1 MKYLVRHVS
10 AGDAA
15 VSTCAV
21 EAADEAG
28 ARAQL
33 QQLGAVVLSVARDRS
48 ASAAP
53 AAPRRG
59 EYALLCREVR
69 TLIQAGM
76 TVVEAVDTLAARASL
91 QSRDAGLVQTL
102 RDRLQQGQSLSAA
115 LGSLP
120 GVPAVLVAAV
130 KAGERTSNLLD
141 ALDDFLKFEGL
152 TQQLR
157 RKVSSAA
164 IYPAVVTVLGVAI
177 SVFLMIVV
185 LPNFARMYKNLKA
198 QASGANALMMKLSTF
213 LSEHRV
219 ESFVVLGLV
228 VLGLAAW
235 VRSGAAWRQA
245 QALGMRIGWIRLRV
259 EDFQLAMMYQ
269 AMALLL
275 RGGYP
280 MTEALTIAG
289 QSALSPHLRSALSL
303 AYQKVTAGEPV
314 AASLHGTGLCDEV
327 DRRLMAAAE
336 RNGDFHLAADVVS
349 RMHGERFEL
358 FVERMTR
365 IVEPVLLLG
374 VALLVGTIV
383 VMMYLPVF
391 DMATR
396 MR

>member
-1 MKYLVRHVS
+1 MKYQVRHVN
-10 AGDAA
+10 AGDAS
-15 VSTCAV
+15 VTTSAV
-21 EAADEAG
+21 EAADEAA
-28 ARAQL
+28 ARAQV
-33 QQLGAVVLSVARDRS
+33 QQLGSVVLSVARDRS

-53 AAPRRG
+53 AAPRRD
-59 EYALLCREVR
+59 EYTLLCREVR

-91 QSRDAGLVQTL
+91 QNRGPSLVQSL
-102 RDRLQQGQSLSAA
+102 RDRLQQGQSLSVA

-130 KAGERTSNLLD
+130 KAGERTSNLQE

-157 RKVSSAA
+157 RKVTSAA
-164 IYPAVVTVLGVAI
+164 IYPAVVTVLGVGI
-177 SVFLMIVV
+177 SVFLMVVV

-198 QASGANALMMKLSTF
+198 QASGANALMMQLSSF

-219 ESFVVLGLV
+219 ASFVVLGLV
-228 VLGLAAW
+228 LLGLAAW

-245 QALGMRIGWIRLRV
+245 QVLGLRIRWIRLRV
-259 EDFQLAMMYQ
+259 EDFQLAMMFQ

-280 MTEALTIAG
+280 MTEAMTIAG

-303 AYQKVTAGEPV
+303 AHQKVTAGEPV
-314 AASLHGTGLCDEV
+314 AASLHGAGLCDEV

-365 IVEPVLLLG
+365 IVEPLLLLG